1 SLLATLGSAAL
12 GSLPGINAL
21 VARVDLGSAAA
32 LVCASSVSSIS
43 LDAIVAATGEVESH
57 QPPASLRQT
66 LGLPQNTPAGSGV
79 TVAVIDSGIA
89 ASADLGDRITA
100 FFDLSNGLLPLP
112 TSPFDAYGH
121 GTHVAGLIAGAGVLD
136 ADGRYQGVG
145 PDVHLVGMK
154 VLDDNGAGRTSDV
167 IRAVELVTLMRA
179 VLGVDVI
186 NLSLGHPIYEAASR
200 DPLVRAVE
208 AASQ

>member
-1 SLLATLGSAAL
+1 GMRFGRGAIVTSKLRVGRLLIVGVLAAVATRDLSAQILTRLPTPPQSPSAAPSSACLGSLMASPKLDAALQRWARTAAEQTQQVSVAAAPGALPAVTSLLATLGSAAL

-43 LDAIVAATGEVESH
+43 LDAIVAATGDVESH

-112 TSPFDAYGH
+112 TS
-121 GTHVAGLIAGAGVLD
+121 
-136 ADGRYQGVG
+136 
-145 PDVHLVGMK
+145 
-154 VLDDNGAGRTSDV
+154 
-167 IRAVELVTLMRA
+167 
-179 VLGVDVI
+179 
-186 NLSLGHPIYEAASR
+186 
-200 DPLVRAVE
+200 
-208 AASQ
+208 